1 MSEENKAIVRR
12 FFAEVIN
19 AGHTNRAEEVV
30 TADYVE
36 RQHVP
41 DAEGC
46 RGIEVAKAFL
56 SMMRNDAPSLLRL
69 PVQRRGSGR
78 RSGRGGGM
86 PHRERRTPGEMLGL
100 APTGKRIR
108 TSGIEVFRFASGTM
122 AAYWAT
128 CDARGWLRQIRI
140 GPSPGLTLLARTLAS
155 QVRKRLPTAR

>member
-1 MSEENKAIVRR
+1 MMRR
-12 FFAEVIN
+12 AFPDYQCNVEDLVA
-19 AGHTNRAEEVV
+19 AADEVV
-30 TADYVE
+30 A
-36 RQHVP
+36 
-41 DAEGC
+41 
-46 RGIEVAKAFL
+46 
-56 SMMRNDAPSLLRL
+56 RL
-69 PVQRRGSGR
+69 TVSGA
-78 RSGRGGGM
+78 
-86 PHRERRTPGEMLGL
+86 HRGEMLGL